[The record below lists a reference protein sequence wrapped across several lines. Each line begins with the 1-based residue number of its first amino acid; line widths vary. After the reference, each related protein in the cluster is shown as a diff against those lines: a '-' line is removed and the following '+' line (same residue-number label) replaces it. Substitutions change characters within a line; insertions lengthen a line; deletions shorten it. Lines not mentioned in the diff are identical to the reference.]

1 MTNPTDTAREFVAR
15 INQHDLAGLIQLM
28 TPDHR
33 LIDPGGVVVT
43 GREHVQ
49 AAWRGYFQM
58 VPDYWIALD
67 QTLTEGD
74 TVVLIGR
81 AGGTYAPDGRLS
93 PARRWQVPA
102 AWRAVVQGG
111 AVAEW
116 QVYAD
121 NEPLRALMLG
131 ERESSSGADAV

>member
-1 MTNPTDTAREFVAR
+1 MTDPTDTARQFVAR
-15 INQHDLAGLIQLM
+15 INQHDLAGLSQLM
-28 TPDHR
+28 TPSHR
-33 LIDPGGVVVT
+33 LIDSGGVVVT

-49 AAWRGYFQM
+49 AAWRGYFRM

-67 QTLTEGD
+67 DMLTRDD

-81 AGGTYAPDGRLS
+81 AGGTYAQDGQLS

-102 AWRAVVQGG
+102 AWRAVVKGG

-121 NEPLRALMLG
+121 NEPLRALIIG
-131 ERESSSGADAV
+131 EQKSGSGAGAV